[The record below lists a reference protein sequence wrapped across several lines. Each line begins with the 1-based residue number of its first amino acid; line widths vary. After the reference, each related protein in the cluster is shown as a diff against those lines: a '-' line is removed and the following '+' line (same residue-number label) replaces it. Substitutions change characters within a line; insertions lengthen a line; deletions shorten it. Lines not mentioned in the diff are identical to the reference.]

1 MILNSARE
9 NGNLQ
14 HGAVSVDEKLVRDSM
29 GERNLVSLTLTGFL
43 LKASQAHQVSFE
55 DDRGLLK
62 IRILSKQIY
71 QGFIKLDFHE
81 GVCEGSEDGL
91 L

>member
-1 MILNSARE
+1 MF
-9 NGNLQ
+9 
-14 HGAVSVDEKLVRDSM
+14 VDEKLVRDSV

-43 LKASQAHQVSFE
+43 LKAGQAHQVSFE

-62 IRILSKQIY
+62 IGILRKQNY

-81 GVCEGSEDGL
+81 GVCKGSEDGL